1 MLLPA
6 TREEKPERYS
16 GPTRLSCSQ
25 VIASRRRSDHRGE
38 QLGSLRD
45 EGVSRPATD
54 FIEAFGEPV
63 PRANDHNLAKCQ
75 L

>member
-1 MLLPA
+1 
-6 TREEKPERYS
+6 
-16 GPTRLSCSQ
+16 
-25 VIASRRRSDHRGE
+25 VITSRRRSDDRGE